1 MYCNIC
7 LAINLIPPSLV
18 RMTAVPFHIC
28 TSDPILY
35 VTSPWSVISEE
46 MFTLEMAPPSW
57 RRLRPSRVAVSID
70 FETGLTLWAWLI
82 FFYTNSGLY
91 FLWKPYCYCCYQ
103 ITSIFSS
110 GTLTGTACRC
120 KRWVVLSMKF
130 IKCKK
135 SSHPFKHVFSFSPLI
150 KWNYIYQHLATQKS
164 QQEPLHQSTERRENL
179 SEHRANGCWQLP

>member
-1 MYCNIC
+1 
-7 LAINLIPPSLV
+7 
-18 RMTAVPFHIC
+18 
-28 TSDPILY
+28 
-35 VTSPWSVISEE
+35 
-46 MFTLEMAPPSW
+46 MAPPSW

-120 KRWVVLSMKF
+120 TRWVVHSMKF

-150 KWNYIYQHLATQKS
+150 KWNYIYQHLETQKS

-179 SEHRANGCWQLP
+179 SEHRANGYWQLYHNKRLGMNILITKKETKLAFNFTINTCKFKC